1 MPRRTGWRV
10 CSTPGC
16 PEFSDK
22 GGKCDDHR
30 REAEQRRGTAR
41 QRGYGRQHEQR
52 FRPAVL
58 ARDPHCVCTDD
69 SHGHG
74 QPCGRPSVH
83 ADHWPLSR
91 RELVTAGE
99 DPNDPKHGRGLCQPC
114 HAKETANNPDQQGGW
129 ARR

>member
-1 MPRRTGWRV
+1 MPGRRGYRI
-10 CSTPGC
+10 CSVPGC
-16 PEFSDK
+16 PQFSQ
-22 GGKCDDHR
+22 GGKCPDCR
-30 REAEQRRGTAR
+30 AEAEQKRGTAR

-58 ARDPHCVCTDD
+58 ARDPHCVCTDE
-69 SHGHG
+69 SHGHRA
-74 QPCGRPSVH
+74 PCGKPSVH

-91 RELVTAGE
+91 RDLVAAGE